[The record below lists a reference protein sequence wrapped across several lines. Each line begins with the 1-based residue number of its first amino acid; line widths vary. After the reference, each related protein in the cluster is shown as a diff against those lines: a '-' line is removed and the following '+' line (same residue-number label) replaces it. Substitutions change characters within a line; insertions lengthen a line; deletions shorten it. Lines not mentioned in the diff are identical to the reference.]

1 VFKCTFK
8 SAQEIH
14 ILVQVHFCLDAHHFI
29 HFLSKIKHLK
39 NNFPLGK
46 DYILPDIVSPET
58 IFSFLLV
65 LAP

>member
-1 VFKCTFK
+1 MLMVFTYLTYFHP
-8 SAQEIH
+8 AY
-14 ILVQVHFCLDAHHFI
+14 F
-29 HFLSKIKHLK
+29 KHLK